1 MSTASGQPGHAARWQ
16 VNASYAAAW
25 GMTVCFAA
33 ILVQFLRWLDPSL
46 DGRGLLLVCGL
57 AALEAFFSFWL
68 IQQLAAARDQAFMY
82 RGTEVLILLVI
93 LKLFTELRAGPA
105 SFWSNFLLWPVDFP
119 FNLLTLH
126 YVLTVLAVM
135 AAWQTGSLFAAD
147 LTLLGSDDAAFPD
160 ERLKTATLRTL
171 IQRRFLRLGL
181 LVVFLAAI
189 PAQNALLLPRPV
201 SSNSVPAALAYFV
214 LGILLLSL
222 TRYISLENGW
232 WQDKLKIPVQIPRR
246 WFAYSA
252 LILVILVLL
261 ISWLPTNYGLGFFDT
276 LLAVFGFLAQI
287 VMYIFF
293 FIQLLVA
300 LLARLFG
307 KNSAPPQDLT
317 PLINP
322 PAGKLPPVAPAGT
335 FNWELVKSVLLWGFL
350 LVLAVIA
357 LRQYI
362 AFNRELSEE
371 LRRFRPLRW
380 LINTWERFKAAFR
393 KTNQSIG
400 AFVQTSLQRLRRLA
414 PETGRT
420 DGEWGYV
427 NPRRLSPR
435 QKVIFY
441 YLALLRRAREA
452 GLPRQ
457 ENQTPYEYARS
468 LSASLNEEKNS
479 VDTMT
484 EAFIE
489 ARYSRHDIPAKSA
502 RQTESVWES
511 IRQVLKKVRK
521 ASQEEKSKEV

>member
-1 MSTASGQPGHAARWQ
+1 MNTSSGQPGRAARWQ
-16 VNASYAAAW
+16 INASYAAAW
-25 GMTVCFAA
+25 GMTICFAA

-46 DGRGLLLVCGL
+46 DGRGMLLACGL
-57 AALEAFFSFWL
+57 AALEAFFSFWF
-68 IQQLAAARDQAFMY
+68 INQLATARNQAFMV

-93 LKLFTELRAGPA
+93 LKFFTELRAGPA
-105 SFWSNFLLWPVDFP
+105 SFWNNFLLWSVDFP
-119 FNLLTLH
+119 FNFLTLH
-126 YVLTVLAVM
+126 YVLTVLPVL
-135 AAWQTGSLFAAD
+135 AAWQAGSLFAAD
-147 LTLLGSDDAAFPD
+147 LALLGADDNSFPD
-160 ERLKTATLRTL
+160 ERLKTATVRTL

-189 PAQNALLLPRPV
+189 PAQNALLLPLPV
-201 SSNSVPAALAYFV
+201 TSNSVPAALAYFV
-214 LGILLLSL
+214 LGIILLSL
-222 TRYISLENGW
+222 TRYISLENAW

-261 ISWLPTNYGLGFFDT
+261 IGWLPTNFGLGFFDT
-276 LLAVFGFLAQI
+276 LMAVFGLLTQI
-287 VMYIFF
+287 VMVVFF
-293 FIQLLVA
+293 FIQLLVT
-300 LLARLFG
+300 LLAHLLG
-307 KNSAPPQDLT
+307 QNSALPQDLT
-317 PLINP
+317 PAINP
-322 PAGKLPPVAPAGT
+322 PPGKLPPNAAASVI
-335 FNWELVKSVLLWGFL
+335 NWELVNSVLLWGFL
-350 LVLAVIA
+350 LFLAVIA

-380 LINTWERFKAAFR
+380 VMHAWERFKAAFR
-393 KTNQSIG
+393 KTNQTIG
-400 AFVQTSLQRLRRLA
+400 AFVQNGLQRLRRLA
-414 PETGRT
+414 PASARP

-441 YLALLRRAREA
+441 YLALIRRAREA

-457 ENQTPYEYARS
+457 ENQTPYEYARC
-468 LSASLNEEKNS
+468 LSASLVEGKDG

-489 ARYSRHDIPAKSA
+489 ARYSRHDIPAKAA
-502 RQTESVWES
+502 RQAESVWET

-521 ASQEEKSKEV
+521 AAQDEKPDER